1 MEDVLLNKKLQ
12 RITAVILHK
21 KKELAEQKRHYHF
34 YNHDVYVQLV
44 PWRKNLIEIY
54 AESISIDEEHTFQ
67 ILEQWGIEVANL
79 LTALQLPLDIAL
91 EEISYYRNQIGE
103 IITQEAKK
111 ENFSFDLFS
120 KVISRYNL
128 VVDKAV
134 HWVSKSYMKDYIDK
148 IQSAQYAIDELSIP
162 VVRITKEIGVIPL
175 VGEIDTHRAQILMEN
190 ALKQGNTYRLSW
202 LIIDLSAVPI
212 IDTMVADQLFK
223 VVAALKLI
231 GIDVVLSGIRSEIAL
246 TMVQLGVKLNDIVT
260 FNTLYRAL
268 EYTSSRVK

>member
-1 MEDVLLNKKLQ
+1 
-12 RITAVILHK
+12 
-21 KKELAEQKRHYHF
+21 
-34 YNHDVYVQLV
+34 
-44 PWRKNLIEIY
+44 
-54 AESISIDEEHTFQ
+54 
-67 ILEQWGIEVANL
+67 
-79 LTALQLPLDIAL
+79 
-91 EEISYYRNQIGE
+91 
-103 IITQEAKK
+103 
-111 ENFSFDLFS
+111 
-120 KVISRYNL
+120 
-128 VVDKAV
+128 
-134 HWVSKSYMKDYIDK
+134 
-148 IQSAQYAIDELSIP
+148 
-162 VVRITKEIGVIPL
+162 
-175 VGEIDTHRAQILMEN
+175 ILMEN

>member
-12 RITAVILHK
+12 RITTVILHK
-21 KKELAEQKRHYHF
+21 KEELAEQKRHYHF
-34 YNHDVYVQLV
+34 YNQDVYVQLV

-67 ILEQWGIEVANL
+67 ILEKWGIEVADL
-79 LTALQLPLDIAL
+79 LTTLQLPLDIAL

-103 IITQEAKK
+103 VITEEAKK
-111 ENFSFDLFS
+111 ENLSFDLFS

-134 HWVSKSYMKDYIDK
+134 YWVSKSYMKDYTDK

-175 VGEIDTHRAQILMEN
+175 VGEIDTHRAEILMEN

-231 GIDVVLSGIRSEIAL
+231 GIDIVLSGIRSEIAL

-260 FNTLYRAL
+260 FNTLYGAL

>member
-12 RITAVILHK
+12 RITTVILHK
-21 KKELAEQKRHYHF
+21 KEELAEQKRHYHF
-34 YNHDVYVQLV
+34 YNQDVYVQLV

-67 ILEQWGIEVANL
+67 ILEKWGIEVADL
-79 LTALQLPLDIAL
+79 LTTLQLPLDIAL

-103 IITQEAKK
+103 VITEEAKK
-111 ENFSFDLFS
+111 ENLSFDLFS

-134 HWVSKSYMKDYIDK
+134 HWVSKSYMKDYTDK

-231 GIDVVLSGIRSEIAL
+231 GIDIVLSGIRSEIAL

-260 FNTLYRAL
+260 FNTLYGAL
-268 EYTSSRVK
+268 KYTSSRVK

>member
-1 MEDVLLNKKLQ
+1 
-12 RITAVILHK
+12 
-21 KKELAEQKRHYHF
+21 
-34 YNHDVYVQLV
+34 
-44 PWRKNLIEIY
+44 
-54 AESISIDEEHTFQ
+54 
-67 ILEQWGIEVANL
+67 
-79 LTALQLPLDIAL
+79 
-91 EEISYYRNQIGE
+91 
-103 IITQEAKK
+103 
-111 ENFSFDLFS
+111 
-120 KVISRYNL
+120 
-128 VVDKAV
+128 
-134 HWVSKSYMKDYIDK
+134 MKDYTDK

-190 ALKQGNTYRLSW
+190 ALKQGDTYKLSW

-260 FNTLYRAL
+260 FNSLYGAL
-268 EYTSSRVK
+268 DYTNSRMQ

>member
-1 MEDVLLNKKLQ
+1 
-12 RITAVILHK
+12 
-21 KKELAEQKRHYHF
+21 
-34 YNHDVYVQLV
+34 
-44 PWRKNLIEIY
+44 
-54 AESISIDEEHTFQ
+54 
-67 ILEQWGIEVANL
+67 
-79 LTALQLPLDIAL
+79 
-91 EEISYYRNQIGE
+91 
-103 IITQEAKK
+103 
-111 ENFSFDLFS
+111 
-120 KVISRYNL
+120 
-128 VVDKAV
+128 
-134 HWVSKSYMKDYIDK
+134 MKDYTDK

-190 ALKQGNTYRLSW
+190 ALKQGNTYKLSW

-260 FNTLYRAL
+260 FNSLYGAL
-268 EYTSSRVK
+268 DYTNSRMQ

>member
-21 KKELAEQKRHYHF
+21 KEELAEQKRHYHF

-67 ILEQWGIEVANL
+67 ILEKWGIEVANL
-79 LTALQLPLDIAL
+79 LITLQLPLDIAL

-103 IITQEAKK
+103 VITEEAKEEK
-111 ENFSFDLFS
+111 FSFDLFS
-120 KVISRYNL
+120 KIISRYNL

-190 ALKQGNTYRLSW
+190 ALQQGNTYRLSW

-231 GIDVVLSGIRSEIAL
+231 GIDIVLSGIRSEIAL

-260 FNTLYRAL
+260 FNTLYGAL

>member
-1 MEDVLLNKKLQ
+1 M
-12 RITAVILHK
+12 
-21 KKELAEQKRHYHF
+21 
-34 YNHDVYVQLV
+34 V

-162 VVRITKEIGVIPL
+162 VVRVTKEIGVIPL

-260 FNTLYRAL
+260 FNTLYGAL

>member
-67 ILEQWGIEVANL
+67 ILEKWGIEVANL

-134 HWVSKSYMKDYIDK
+134 QWVSKSYMKDYIDK

-162 VVRITKEIGVIPL
+162 VVRVTKEIGVIPL

-260 FNTLYRAL
+260 FNTLYGAL

>member
-21 KKELAEQKRHYHF
+21 KEELAEQKRHYHF

-67 ILEQWGIEVANL
+67 ILEKWGIEVANL
-79 LTALQLPLDIAL
+79 LTILQLPLDIAL

-103 IITQEAKK
+103 VITEEAKK

-246 TMVQLGVKLNDIVT
+246 TLVQLGLKLNDIVT
-260 FNTLYRAL
+260 FNTLYGAL
-268 EYTSSRVK
+268 DYTSSRVK

>member
-162 VVRITKEIGVIPL
+162 VVRVTKEIGVIPL

-260 FNTLYRAL
+260 FNTLYGAL

>member
-21 KKELAEQKRHYHF
+21 KEELAEQKRHYHF

-67 ILEQWGIEVANL
+67 ILEKWGMEVASL
-79 LTALQLPLDIAL
+79 LTTLQLPLDIAL

-103 IITQEAKK
+103 VITEEAKE

-120 KVISRYNL
+120 KIISRYNL

-162 VVRITKEIGVIPL
+162 VVRITKKIGVIPL

-190 ALKQGNTYRLSW
+190 ALKQGNTYKLSW

-223 VVAALKLI
+223 VVAALKFV

-246 TMVQLGVKLNDIVT
+246 TMVQLGVKLTDIVT
-260 FNTLYRAL
+260 FNSLYGAL
-268 EYTSSRVK
+268 DYTNSRLQ

>member
-67 ILEQWGIEVANL
+67 ILEKWGIEVANL

-162 VVRITKEIGVIPL
+162 VVRVTKEIGVIPL

-260 FNTLYRAL
+260 FNTLYGAL